1 MKEPQTSLT
10 TARSMVTVRAT
21 QTQAQV
27 CAPHRAKCI
36 VLDIDSTYPRR
47 TCRVRDLTT
56 GQVTIHQA
64 IIWRPTA
71 DAGEEVFRN
80 MVTKGGAR
88 HGHYLPRRKK
98 TFHYTSSLGSP
109 ETISEEPE
117 SGQHDPGGVSG
128 AEGPFALERVE
139 HETGIAVGPE
149 GATSEEFEPEK
160 AFVPEPEADE
170 SEEDSSDDES
180 ELELEQGGQSG
191 AYQEVPT
198 AVRKLYDSFTGAPQ
212 LITQSRTRSEHD
224 AACSRLRC
232 ARWASTICHRS

>member
-1 MKEPQTSLT
+1 MRVYPAAAPIRPCFSRKALAFRSLRPDLLEIKVGRHADMKEPQTSLT

-128 AEGPFALERVE
+128 AEGPFALERV
-139 HETGIAVGPE
+139 
-149 GATSEEFEPEK
+149 
-160 AFVPEPEADE
+160 
-170 SEEDSSDDES
+170 
-180 ELELEQGGQSG
+180 
-191 AYQEVPT
+191 
-198 AVRKLYDSFTGAPQ
+198 
-212 LITQSRTRSEHD
+212 
-224 AACSRLRC
+224 
-232 ARWASTICHRS
+232 